1 MAEQSGEVDEVRQA
15 AGRDILDLTDRFG
28 FDAFAAGWLH
38 DRQSGA
44 WRYLLVTPML
54 RTHGPNWVYDRL
66 LRLFRHH
73 PLPEGISP
81 LDIYVIDPDMEIAA
95 FGVPMVAMDER
106 DTQWPAGLT
115 MLITHEVRISD
126 FLIGDGFVA
135 FHRRLPMQLRTRRS
149 DPARKFDS
157 RVRQLDRAA

>member
-1 MAEQSGEVDEVRQA
+1 M
-15 AGRDILDLTDRFG
+15 
-28 FDAFAAGWLH
+28 
-38 DRQSGA
+38 
-44 WRYLLVTPML
+44 P
-54 RTHGPNWVYDRL
+54 
-66 LRLFRHH
+66 FRHH